1 MMNPRRVLRDIAVA
15 SVSSVL
21 LFLSYHPADLSFF
34 SWFALVPWF
43 YTLVGCSPRRA
54 ALVSFCAG
62 FLFFLAGLW
71 WISIV
76 TFIGLVV
83 ACVILSCFTALFG
96 FLASCAVQRLRVPVI
111 VAFPILWVALEY
123 ARSNFFFLSFP
134 WLLLA
139 HSQYANIKLIQVCDI
154 LGVFGLSAVIAFA
167 NTLIAL
173 FAHYVI
179 TRTGSLPRLAVTT
192 AVFAALILLSL
203 LYGNYRIHS
212 VKLQEGPRVFIVQ
225 GNVPQDLKEES
236 LRNPGESAEKIIS
249 DHLSLTAPALSEK
262 VDLIVW
268 PETMYPKSL
277 LLSGDDLL
285 LFSQIAKDSGASML
299 VGTQHCEVDGSK
311 TRTYN
316 SAVFIRA
323 DGSVGGRYDKMFLV
337 PVGEYIPL
345 ENTLPLL
352 GYAISKLYPYEYESL
367 SEGEE
372 MKIFPLNGRHSFA
385 CVICF
390 ELSFDWLVQKAR
402 LRGAQFIVNVSNDAW
417 FLGDKWWQ
425 GSAELDLARSHA
437 AFRAVENRIP
447 IVRAVNRGISCIADP
462 LGRIKDFDVKGE
474 RKNVE
479 GTFTATFSLCAES
492 PPFLTLGN
500 LFACACLLT
509 AFAVA
514 AISLILHFRRRKH
527 TSFALTEKQNP
538 L

>member
-1 MMNPRRVLRDIAVA
+1 MNRHRVVRDIIVA
-15 SVSSVL
+15 CISSVL
-21 LFLSYHPADLSFF
+21 LFLSYHPADLSFL

-43 YTLVGCSPRRA
+43 YTLIDCSPRRA

-76 TFIGLVV
+76 TFIGLIV
-83 ACVILSCFTALFG
+83 ACVILSAFTALFG

-111 VAFPILWVALEY
+111 AAFPLLWVALEY

-139 HSQYANIKLIQVCDI
+139 HSQYDNIRLIQVCDI
-154 LGVFGLSAVIAFA
+154 LGVFGLSAIIAFA
-167 NTLIAL
+167 NTLIAR
-173 FAHYVI
+173 FAHRIV
-179 TRTGSLPRLAVTT
+179 TRTGSLSRLAVS
-192 AVFAALILLSL
+192 AVVFTALILLSL
-203 LYGNYRIHS
+203 LYGNYRVHS
-212 VKLQEGPRVFIVQ
+212 IKLEEGPKVFVVQ
-225 GNVPQDLKEES
+225 GNIPQDLKEES
-236 LRNPGESAEKIIS
+236 LRNPGESAQKIIS
-249 DHLSLTAPALSEK
+249 DHLALTAPALAER

-299 VGTQHCEVDGSK
+299 VGTQHCEVES
-311 TRTYN
+311 TRTRRCN
-316 SAVFIRA
+316 SAAFIRA
-323 DGSVGGRYDKMFLV
+323 DGSVCGRYDKMFLV

-345 ENTLPLL
+345 ENVLPLL

-372 MKIFPLNGRHSFA
+372 MKVFPLNGRYSFA

-390 ELSFDWLVQKAR
+390 ELSLDWLVRKAH
-402 LRGAQFIVNVSNDAW
+402 LAGAQFIVNISNDAW

-447 IVRAVNRGISCIADP
+447 IVRAVNRGISCVADP
-462 LGRIKDFDVKGE
+462 LGRIKDFAVKGK

-479 GTFTATFSLCAES
+479 GAFTATLSLCRES

-500 LFACACLLT
+500 LFACVCLL
-509 AFAVA
+509 AAAAVA
-514 AISLILHFRRRKH
+514 VIALILHFRRRAS
-527 TSFALTEKQNP
+527 TPVSR
-538 L
+538 